1 MKRSN
6 RWRLDTKRRQS
17 SLNSIN
23 RTIAQWTSSSRF
35 LFHLYLDFRR
45 FLSTIFLLVALD
57 WSVDRI
63 AFATRSTWISHMSY
77 CLYWLQ
83 ETWFVGIVWVT
94 ISFFAFGFCHVP
106 LSILAAKW
114 NDAIAIASSWF
125 FFFFS
130 MAIKMLC
137 DCICHRPMIGI
148 ALLLEA
154 LTAILHWLCGDETH
168 QCSAFVSVFGR
179 IASGCM
185 ICHFFAFG
193 RRLSP
198 RRAIIGPLNGIKKL
212 KFEKTWHMT
221 DKDSHHQQ
229 QSQRQHDLF
238 IYSDFVIWLKKFT
251 TNATFSLCQTYKC
264 ACLCVWMSWRKSVF
278 IF

>member
-1 MKRSN
+1 MICWNRMSYDFIFCIRFLPCTIVNSGGEMKRCDRN
-6 RWRLDTKRRQS
+6 R
-17 SLNSIN
+17 
-23 RTIAQWTSSSRF
+23 F
-35 LFHLYLDFRR
+35 
-45 FLSTIFLLVALD
+45 
-57 WSVDRI
+57 
-63 AFATRSTWISHMSY
+63 
-77 CLYWLQ
+77 
-83 ETWFVGIVWVT
+83 
-94 ISFFAFGFCHVP
+94 
-106 LSILAAKW
+106 IL
-114 NDAIAIASSWF
+114 I